1 MLAGWT
7 PEYFV
12 RYLDLP
18 IKVEGVT
25 IPNDDGTFDIYINK
39 NIPPAVREDVLKHEI
54 RHIIRD
60 HFYRSDPVAVCE
72 IEADGQRNVRELQ
85 DVFSSA
91 PPQKIPYFSSLDTFG
106 QYMFAMRK
114 QVHLETDTPRR

>member
-1 MLAGWT
+1 MLNVWT

-39 NIPPAVREDVLKHEI
+39 NIPPAVRKDVLKHEI
-54 RHIIRD
+54 RC
-60 HFYRSDPVAVCE
+60 A
-72 IEADGQRNVRELQ
+72 GEL
-85 DVFSSA
+85 
-91 PPQKIPYFSSLDTFG
+91 
-106 QYMFAMRK
+106 
-114 QVHLETDTPRR
+114 

>member
-1 MLAGWT
+1 MWT

-25 IPNDDGTFDIYINK
+25 IPNDDGAFDIYINK

-54 RHIIRD
+54 RCAGK
-60 HFYRSDPVAVCE
+60 V
-72 IEADGQRNVRELQ
+72 
-85 DVFSSA
+85 
-91 PPQKIPYFSSLDTFG
+91 
-106 QYMFAMRK
+106 
-114 QVHLETDTPRR
+114 

>member
-1 MLAGWT
+1 MLAVWT

-25 IPNDDGTFDIYINK
+25 IPNDDGAFDIYINK

-54 RHIIRD
+54 RCAGK
-60 HFYRSDPVAVCE
+60 V
-72 IEADGQRNVRELQ
+72 
-85 DVFSSA
+85 
-91 PPQKIPYFSSLDTFG
+91 
-106 QYMFAMRK
+106 
-114 QVHLETDTPRR
+114 